1 MKRAWI
7 PLTLESGINVT
18 PLPAIKFHWEDKHKN
33 ILATPTPPKKKN
45 TIDVITNNIVTNN
58 NRKLSHS

>member
-18 PLPAIKFHWEDKHKN
+18 PSPQSNFIGKINTKTFQQH
-33 ILATPTPPKKKN
+33 PKIN

-58 NRKLSHS
+58 NRNLSHS

>member
-18 PLPAIKFHWEDKHKN
+18 PLPAIKFYWEDKHKN
-33 ILATPTPPKKKN
+33 ILATPKN
-45 TIDVITNNIVTNN
+45 KYNRCNN
-58 NRKLSHS
+58 K

>member
-7 PLTLESGINVT
+7 PLTLKSVINVT
-18 PLPAIKFHWEDKHKN
+18 LLSTIKFYWEDEHQN
-33 ILATPTPPKKKN
+33 ILATPKIN
-45 TIDVITNNIVTNN
+45 TIGIINNIVTNN